1 MHQNRGNFADA
12 FGEDFLGLRELGIAA
27 DFGLSSL
34 TIPKKLLR
42 SKNKASRNLHE
53 YVFAD

>member
-1 MHQNRGNFADA
+1 MLFRSFADA

-34 TIPKKLLR
+34 SIPKKLLR
-42 SKNKASRNLHE
+42 RKIMLLGICMMSE
-53 YVFAD
+53 F